1 MKRVKSINPY
11 FFFLLL
17 MLGSFNQLNGQQNVP
32 AKVFG
37 QDKVLLKYP
46 WAGGM
51 NSIQFGAVDVNRD
64 GVKDLV
70 AFDRNGN
77 RMMCFVNSGV
87 YNQVDYVFAPQY
99 VKLIPDI
106 SDWAIFADYDMD
118 GRTDIFA
125 YSPDWA
131 GIQVYKN
138 VSESTLKFKRVV
150 YPYLKSFQ
158 ENMYINLLVTEADYP
173 AIVDLDYDGDLD
185 ILSFWGYGSFVNY
198 HKNLSM
204 EKYGT
209 PDSLDYALEE
219 YCWGRIAESDESN
232 AIYLDT
238 CFTNYQP
245 VARSQKKERHTGSTF
260 LMIDL
265 NRDSVLDLLLGDV
278 DYPTL
283 FALHNGGTRQEA
295 FITSFDT
302 SYPPGNKP
310 IGLFSMPVA
319 AYIDVNNDFVKDL
332 LVSPFDPTPE
342 KSQNKHSVWLYM
354 NTGADDHP
362 FFIRKTKNFL
372 QSQMIDRGA
381 GAYPVLYDWNGDGLD
396 DLFVGDYGFY
406 QYSYYD
412 DFKRLHSVN
421 TSKIACYQNTG
432 TAQQPAFTLTD
443 DDVGDLFE
451 KGYLGLIPA
460 FADLDGDGDVDMLA
474 GYEAGKLILAT
485 NDGNDSLIFETDH
498 YADIDVGDF
507 SAPQLFD
514 LDGDEAKDLIIGE
527 KRGTLYYYHNDGTT
541 GNPVFTLMNDS
552 LGEVNVTDYALSYT
566 GYSTPWFFRVGNGPM
581 QLVVGSEQGKI
592 FHYTNIDG
600 NLNGK
605 FTLTDSLDELL
616 DTTGVSWDR
625 GMRTAAAIGDIN
637 HNGQAEMIVGNYSGG
652 LEYFNG
658 NAEVSPGIIKHH
670 ADNKPLYIFPNPVK
684 DGAVLSFDSDNQN
697 VHLSIFTVEGNLV
710 LSKTVQLNVAG
721 RYRLN
726 ITWLPNGLYVVK
738 ITTPTA
744 VYTGKMAV
752 VR

>member
-1 MKRVKSINPY
+1 LKYIKS
-11 FFFLLL
+11 FFLFFLFL
-17 MLGSFNQLNGQQNVP
+17 TGLFAILNGQQSQP
-32 AKVFG
+32 AKVYG
-37 QDKVLLKYP
+37 KDNTLLKYP

-64 GVKDLV
+64 GIKDLV

-87 YNQVDYVFAPQY
+87 YKQIDYVFAPQY
-99 VKLIPDI
+99 VKLLPDI
-106 SDWAIFADYDMD
+106 SDWAIFADYDRD
-118 GRTDIFA
+118 GKTDIFA

-138 VSESTLKFKRVV
+138 VSNNTLKFKRVV

-173 AIVDLDYDGDLD
+173 AIADLDYDGDLD

-209 PDSLDYALEE
+209 PDSLDYTLEE

-245 VARSQKKERHTGSTF
+245 VARSQKKDRHTGSTF

-283 FALHNGGTRQEA
+283 FALYNGGTREEA
-295 FITSFDT
+295 YITSFDT
-302 SYPPGNKP
+302 SYPPGNKS

-319 AYIDVNNDFVKDL
+319 AYIDVNNDFVKDM

-354 NTGADDHP
+354 NTGANDHP
-362 FFIRKTKNFL
+362 FFTRKSKNFL

-381 GAYPVLYDWNGDGLD
+381 GAYPVIFDWNADGLD
-396 DLFVGDYGFY
+396 DLFIGDYGFY

-412 DFKRLHSVN
+412 DFKRLHSVH
-421 TSKIACYQNTG
+421 TSKIAWYRNTG
-432 TAQQPAFTLTD
+432 TTQQPAFTLMN

-451 KGYLGLIPA
+451 KGYVGLIPA

-474 GYEAGKLILAT
+474 GYETGKLILAT
-485 NDGNDSLIFETDH
+485 NDGNDNLIFETDH
-498 YADIDVGDF
+498 YANIDVGDF

-514 LDGDEAKDLIIGE
+514 LDGDGAKDLIIGE
-527 KRGTLYYYHNDGTT
+527 KRGTLYYYHNDGTAA
-541 GNPVFTLMNDS
+541 NPVFTLVNDS

-566 GYSTPWFFRVGNGPM
+566 GYSTPWFFRIGNGPT

-605 FTLTDSLDELL
+605 FTLTDGLDELL

-637 HNGQAEMIVGNYSGG
+637 HDGQAEMIVGNYSGG

-658 NAEVSPGIIKHH
+658 TATVSPGISSFKT
-670 ADNKPLYIFPNPVK
+670 KKYPLNIFPNPVK
-684 DGAVLSFDSDNQN
+684 NNAELTISSNKPSAYLTV
-697 VHLSIFTVEGNLV
+697 FTPEGRRIY
-710 LSKTVQLNVAG
+710 SKKIGLNNG
-721 RYRLN
+721 TYRLE
-726 ITWLPNGLYVVK
+726 TTGFQNGLYIVK
-738 ITTPTA
+738 INTRSG
-744 VYTGKMAV
+744 VFTGKMV
-752 VR
+752 VAR